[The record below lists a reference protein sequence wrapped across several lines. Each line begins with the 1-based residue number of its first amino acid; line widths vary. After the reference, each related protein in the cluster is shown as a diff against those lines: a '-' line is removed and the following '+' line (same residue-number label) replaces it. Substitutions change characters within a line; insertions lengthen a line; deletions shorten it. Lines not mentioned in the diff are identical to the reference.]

1 MMVKNVF
8 DTPSRFYFYLKKILK
23 KFYQNSSLYNNKIFP
38 TKDLIFQYK
47 PSPHLLASIV
57 KYQKKKY
64 KIEDFSIETIWE
76 RNLKYK

>member
-23 KFYQNSSLYNNKIFP
+23 KFYQNSNLYNNKIFP

-47 PSPHLLASIV
+47 PSPHLLASII
-57 KYQKKKY
+57 KYQKKNTKL
-64 KIEDFSIETIWE
+64 KIFQ
-76 RNLKYK
+76 